1 MILLDFSGTMFR
13 SISVDMK
20 QNMGMK
26 TDIEYLRHLIL
37 NSIRMYNRMFKDTY
51 GEMIICFD
59 YPGGS
64 WRKDI
69 FPYYKARRK
78 KIRVD
83 SGIDWTEIFSSVN
96 IIMDEIKRYLPYK
109 CIRVDKLEA
118 DDIIAILAMNAEE
131 ISEKDAFGL
140 MKHNVLIVSDDKDYA
155 QLHKFPYVRQYKPSK
170 GNFFKENDP
179 EFALTELILH
189 GDSSDGIP
197 NIFSPEDIFMIEGRR
212 QKSVTTKFIRQ
223 FLQEGESCLGDFE
236 KNRFEMNKM
245 LISFDKIPSKYVSE
259 VIDAYKN
266 ACVSK
271 NRFELFQYLAQN
283 KLKQIL
289 GNIEDF

>member
-83 SGIDWTEIFSSVN
+83 SGIDWTEIFQ
-96 IIMDEIKRYLPYK
+96 
-109 CIRVDKLEA
+109 A
-118 DDIIAILAMNAEE
+118 
-131 ISEKDAFGL
+131 
-140 MKHNVLIVSDDKDYA
+140 
-155 QLHKFPYVRQYKPSK
+155 
-170 GNFFKENDP
+170 
-179 EFALTELILH
+179 
-189 GDSSDGIP
+189 
-197 NIFSPEDIFMIEGRR
+197 
-212 QKSVTTKFIRQ
+212 
-223 FLQEGESCLGDFE
+223 
-236 KNRFEMNKM
+236 
-245 LISFDKIPSKYVSE
+245 
-259 VIDAYKN
+259 
-266 ACVSK
+266 
-271 NRFELFQYLAQN
+271 
-283 KLKQIL
+283 
-289 GNIEDF
+289 